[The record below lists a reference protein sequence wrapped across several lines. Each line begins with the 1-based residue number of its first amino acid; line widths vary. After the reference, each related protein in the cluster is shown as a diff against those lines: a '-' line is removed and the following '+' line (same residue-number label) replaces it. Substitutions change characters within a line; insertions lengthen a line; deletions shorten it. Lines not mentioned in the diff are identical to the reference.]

1 MKERLSAWSLGTIAL
16 ILAGTMAVSV
26 PAGAQRH
33 NPAGSGGGSSAGG
46 SGGSSG
52 GGSGGSSI
60 GGSGG
65 SQSHAV
71 PRGGSQDSGADSG
84 RGQERAAP
92 RGGDRTNSQGDSDDR
107 GSNTA
112 GRRRGDQPKT
122 GDAVA
127 RTSPPRDGGDH
138 NAGGVVVGRGYR
150 GFDPWYGYGGY
161 YGAYDPWFGWYPTN
175 GSSSAFYDDD
185 DGALRLKVKPV
196 DATVYVDGYYVGA
209 VDDFDGVFQRLRLES
224 GPHRIEIRAPGYE
237 TLSFDVLIEPDHT
250 TTYRGDLVKS

>member
-1 MKERLSAWSLGTIAL
+1 
-16 ILAGTMAVSV
+16 VV
-26 PAGAQRH
+26 
-33 NPAGSGGGSSAGG
+33 
-46 SGGSSG
+46 
-52 GGSGGSSI
+52 
-60 GGSGG
+60 
-65 SQSHAV
+65 
-71 PRGGSQDSGADSG
+71 
-84 RGQERAAP
+84 
-92 RGGDRTNSQGDSDDR
+92 
-107 GSNTA
+107 
-112 GRRRGDQPKT
+112 
-122 GDAVA
+122 

-138 NAGGVVVGRGYR
+138 NGGGVVVGRGYR

-161 YGAYDPWFGWYPTN
+161 YGGYYGAYDPWFGWYPTD

-196 DATVYVDGYYVGA
+196 DATVYVDGYYVGV